1 MTMLRIGLR
10 FHRTGLISTAAL
22 GGFSGMLQSLGFQAV
37 VGNSEAARQQFGF
50 QMQVLGRQLSY
61 LVPLPV
67 HPETLAGYVQWRAF
81 GFFPVFFG
89 FWALMAGSGVIRG
102 DEDRGLLEL
111 WLASGTS
118 RARLTAARAGAFV
131 IAVAVAILIVLLL
144 TGLGATIV
152 GSPLPIQGLLAD
164 GAALLAT
171 TSACFAIALL
181 VAQFADSRRMAA
193 GVGAIVLLGLFLLNS
208 LGRTL
213 QGPDRFRG
221 VSPFYYYDRTNGL
234 SPGGQ
239 IEWASIL
246 GLSVAAIAL
255 IALAGVAFARRDLG
269 AGLIRPRPGVRAGVT
284 EPSRNPLLRLPV
296 LATIYEQRVGLIAW
310 MVSTALLAL
319 FMTSLAKS
327 VADLVSH
334 VPIFR
339 AYVSGQGDLN
349 RAVISVFWFAMMP
362 LVLAVFA
369 VTQVSR
375 WTTDDTEG
383 RLEMV
388 LSAPVSRWR
397 VALEREGALL
407 LATTL
412 IAVVGSIVTFWAADA
427 QGINL
432 GVGPIVVA
440 TALLLPFGLA
450 FGALGAAFAG
460 WIPRATVLLL
470 SGYAVA
476 SYFLTQF
483 APLFRWPRWVEN
495 FGIFYLYGTPLTTG
509 VYWTGFWILMAV
521 IGVAM
526 TVGLVSFQRRDL
538 GR

>member
-1 MTMLRIGLR
+1 MARPGAGR
-10 FHRTGLISTAAL
+10 DDQDRAGAL
-22 GGFSGMLQSLGFQAV
+22 LAV
-37 VGNSEAARQQFGF
+37 
-50 QMQVLGRQLSY
+50 LSY

-131 IAVAVAILIVLLL
+131 IALAVAILIVLLL

-193 GVGAIVLLGLFLLNS
+193 GVGAIVLLALFLLNS

-221 VSPFYYYDRTNGL
+221 VSPYY
-234 SPGGQ
+234 
-239 IEWASIL
+239 
-246 GLSVAAIAL
+246 
-255 IALAGVAFARRDLG
+255 GVDYPARRHLDTW
-269 AGLIRPRPGVRAGVT
+269 PGNIKAVPLYKKTGYFWVPET
-284 EPSRNPLLRLPV
+284 DVHMENYVPLLLRLPV

-334 VPIFR
+334 IPIFR

-427 QGINL
+427 QGISL

-450 FGALGAAFAG
+450 FGALGAALAG

-526 TVGLVSFQRRDL
+526 TVGLLSFQRRDI

>member
-1 MTMLRIGLR
+1 MMLRIGLR
-10 FHRTGLISTAAL
+10 FHRTGMISTAAI
-22 GGFSGMLQSLGFQAV
+22 GAFSGMLQSLGFQAV
-37 VGNSEAARQQFGF
+37 VGTSESARQQFGL
-50 QMQVLGRQLSY
+50 QMQLLGRQLSY

-81 GFFPVFFG
+81 GFFPVIFG
-89 FWALMAGSGVIRG
+89 FWALIAGSGAIRG

-118 RARLTAARAGAFV
+118 RARVTAARTGAFV
-131 IAVAVAILIVLLL
+131 IAVAASILVVLVL

-152 GSPLPIQGLLAD
+152 GSPLPIEGLLAD
-164 GAALLAT
+164 GAALLAVT
-171 TSACFAIALL
+171 VACFALALL
-181 VAQFADSRRMAA
+181 IAQFVDSRRVAA
-193 GVGAIVLLGLFLLNS
+193 GVSAIVLLALFLLNS

-213 QGPDRFRG
+213 EAPARFRG
-221 VSPFYYYDRTNGL
+221 VSPFYYVDRTNGL

-239 IEWASIL
+239 IDWASTL
-246 GLSVAAIAL
+246 GVSAAAL
-255 IALAGVAFARRDLG
+255 ALVALAGVAFTRRDLG
-269 AGLIRPRPGVRAGVT
+269 AGLVRPRRAVRPRVI
-284 EPSRNPLLRLPV
+284 EPSRNPFLRVPV
-296 LATIYEQRVGLIAW
+296 LATIYEQRVGLTAW

-327 VADLVSH
+327 VADLVNH
-334 VPIFR
+334 IPIFR

-362 LVLAVFA
+362 LVLGAFA
-369 VTQVSR
+369 ITQVSR

-388 LSAPVSRWR
+388 LSEPVSRRR
-397 VALEREGALL
+397 VALERAGALL
-407 LATTL
+407 VATTF
-412 IAVVGSIVTFWAADA
+412 IAVVGSAVTLWAADA
-427 QGINL
+427 QGISL
-432 GVGPIVVA
+432 GVESIALA

-450 FGALGAAFAG
+450 FGSLGAALAG

-470 SGYAVA
+470 SGYAVV

-483 APLFRWPRWVEN
+483 VPLFRWPQWVAN
-495 FGIFYLYGTPLTTG
+495 LSIFYLYGTPLTTG
-509 VYWTGFWILMAV
+509 VYWTGFWVLMA
-521 IGVAM
+521 IIAIAM
-526 TVGLVSFQRRDL
+526 TIGLLSFQRRDL

>member
-1 MTMLRIGLR
+1 MMLRIGLR
-10 FHRTGLISTAAL
+10 FHRTGMISTAAI
-22 GGFSGMLQSLGFQAV
+22 GAFSGMLQSLGFQAV
-37 VGNSEAARQQFGF
+37 VGTSESARQQFGL
-50 QMQVLGRQLSY
+50 QMQLLGRQLSY

-81 GFFPVFFG
+81 GFFPVIFG
-89 FWALMAGSGVIRG
+89 FWALIAGSGAIRG

-118 RARLTAARAGAFV
+118 RARVTAARTAAFV
-131 IAVAVAILIVLLL
+131 IAVAASILVVLLL

-152 GSPLPIQGLLAD
+152 GSPLPIEGLLAD
-164 GAALLAT
+164 GAALLAVT
-171 TSACFAIALL
+171 VACFALALL
-181 VAQFADSRRMAA
+181 IAQFVDSRRVAA
-193 GVGAIVLLGLFLLNS
+193 GVSAIVLLALFLLNS

-213 QGPDRFRG
+213 EAPARFRG
-221 VSPFYYYDRTNGL
+221 VSPFYYVDRTNGL

-239 IEWASIL
+239 IDWASTL
-246 GLSVAAIAL
+246 GVSAAAL
-255 IALAGVAFARRDLG
+255 ALVALAGVAFTRRDLG
-269 AGLIRPRPGVRAGVT
+269 AGLVRPRRAVRPRVI
-284 EPSRNPLLRLPV
+284 EPSRNPFLRAPV
-296 LATIYEQRVGLIAW
+296 LATIYEQRVGLTAW

-327 VADLVSH
+327 VADLVNH
-334 VPIFR
+334 IPIFR

-362 LVLAVFA
+362 LVLGAFA
-369 VTQVSR
+369 ITQVSR

-388 LSAPVSRWR
+388 LSEPVSRRR
-397 VALEREGALL
+397 VALERAGALL
-407 LATTL
+407 VATTF
-412 IAVVGSIVTFWAADA
+412 IAVVGSAVTLWAADA
-427 QGINL
+427 QGISL
-432 GVGPIVVA
+432 GVESIALA

-450 FGALGAAFAG
+450 FGSLGAALAG

-470 SGYAVA
+470 SGYAVV

-483 APLFRWPRWVEN
+483 VPLFRWPQWVAN
-495 FGIFYLYGTPLTTG
+495 VSIFYLYGTPLTTG
-509 VYWTGFWILMAV
+509 VYWTGFWVLMA
-521 IGVAM
+521 IIAIAM
-526 TVGLVSFQRRDL
+526 TIGLLSFQRRDL

>member
-1 MTMLRIGLR
+1 MMLRIGLR
-10 FHRTGLISTAAL
+10 FHRTGMISTAAI
-22 GGFSGMLQSLGFQAV
+22 GAFSGMLQSLGFQAI
-37 VGNSEAARQQFGF
+37 VGTSESARQQFGL
-50 QMQVLGRQLSY
+50 QMQLLGRQLSY

-81 GFFPVFFG
+81 GFFPVIFG
-89 FWALMAGSGVIRG
+89 FWALIAGSGAIRG

-118 RARLTAARAGAFV
+118 RARVTAARTGAFV
-131 IAVAVAILIVLLL
+131 IAVAASILVVLVL

-152 GSPLPIQGLLAD
+152 GSPLPIEGLLAD
-164 GAALLAT
+164 GAALLAVT
-171 TSACFAIALL
+171 VACFALALL
-181 VAQFADSRRMAA
+181 IAQFVDSRRVAA
-193 GVGAIVLLGLFLLNS
+193 GVSAIVLLALFLLNS

-213 QGPDRFRG
+213 EAPARFRG
-221 VSPFYYYDRTNGL
+221 VSPFYYVDRTNGL

-239 IEWASIL
+239 IDWASTL
-246 GLSVAAIAL
+246 GVSAAAL
-255 IALAGVAFARRDLG
+255 VLVALAGVAFTRRDLG
-269 AGLIRPRPGVRAGVT
+269 AGLVRPRRAVRPRVI
-284 EPSRNPLLRLPV
+284 EPSRNPLLRAPV
-296 LATIYEQRVGLIAW
+296 LATIYEQRVGLTAW

-327 VADLVSH
+327 VADLVNH
-334 VPIFR
+334 IPIFR

-362 LVLAVFA
+362 LVLGAFA
-369 VTQVSR
+369 ITQVSR

-388 LSAPVSRWR
+388 LSEPVSRR
-397 VALEREGALL
+397 HVALERAGALL
-407 LATTL
+407 VATTF
-412 IAVVGSIVTFWAADA
+412 IAVVGSAVTLWAADA
-427 QGINL
+427 QGISL
-432 GVGPIVVA
+432 GVESIALA

-450 FGALGAAFAG
+450 FGSLGAALAG

-470 SGYAVA
+470 SGYAVV

-483 APLFRWPRWVEN
+483 VPLFRWPQWVAN
-495 FGIFYLYGTPLTTG
+495 LSIFYLYGTPLTTG
-509 VYWTGFWILMAV
+509 VYWTGFWVLMA
-521 IGVAM
+521 IIAIAM
-526 TVGLVSFQRRDL
+526 TIGLLSFQRRDL

>member
-1 MTMLRIGLR
+1 MMLRIGLR
-10 FHRTGLISTAAL
+10 FHRTGMISTAAI
-22 GGFSGMLQSLGFQAV
+22 GAFSGMLQSLGFQAV
-37 VGNSEAARQQFGF
+37 VGTSESARQQFGL
-50 QMQVLGRQLSY
+50 QMQLLGRQLSY

-81 GFFPVFFG
+81 GFFPVIFG
-89 FWALMAGSGVIRG
+89 FWALIAGSGAIRG

-118 RARLTAARAGAFV
+118 RARVTAARTGAFV
-131 IAVAVAILIVLLL
+131 IAAAASILIVLLL

-152 GSPLPIQGLLAD
+152 GSPLPIEGLLAD
-164 GAALLAT
+164 GASLLAVT
-171 TSACFAIALL
+171 VACFALALL
-181 VAQFADSRRMAA
+181 IAQFVDSRRVAA
-193 GVGAIVLLGLFLLNS
+193 GVSAIVLLALFLLNS

-213 QGPDRFRG
+213 EAPARFRG
-221 VSPFYYYDRTNGL
+221 VSPFYYVDRTNGL

-239 IEWASIL
+239 IDWASTL
-246 GLSVAAIAL
+246 GVSAAAL
-255 IALAGVAFARRDLG
+255 ALVALAGVAFTRRDLG
-269 AGLIRPRPGVRAGVT
+269 AGLVRPRRAVRPRVI
-284 EPSRNPLLRLPV
+284 EPSRNPFLRAPV
-296 LATIYEQRVGLIAW
+296 LATIYEQRVGLTAW

-327 VADLVSH
+327 VADLVNH
-334 VPIFR
+334 IPIFR

-362 LVLAVFA
+362 LVLGAFA
-369 VTQVSR
+369 ITQVSR

-388 LSAPVSRWR
+388 LSEPVSRRR
-397 VALEREGALL
+397 VALERAGALL
-407 LATTL
+407 VATTF
-412 IAVVGSIVTFWAADA
+412 IAVVGSAVTLWAADA
-427 QGINL
+427 QGISL
-432 GVGPIVVA
+432 GVESIALA

-450 FGALGAAFAG
+450 FGSLGAALAG

-470 SGYAVA
+470 SGYAVV

-483 APLFRWPRWVEN
+483 VPLFRWPQWVAN
-495 FGIFYLYGTPLTTG
+495 VSIFYLYGTPLTTG
-509 VYWTGFWILMAV
+509 VYWTGFWVLMA
-521 IGVAM
+521 IIAIAM
-526 TVGLVSFQRRDL
+526 TIGLLSFQRRDL

>member
-1 MTMLRIGLR
+1 MMLRIGLR
-10 FHRTGLISTAAL
+10 FHRTGMISTAAI
-22 GGFSGMLQSLGFQAV
+22 GAFSGMLQSLGFQAI
-37 VGNSEAARQQFGF
+37 VGTSESARQQFGL
-50 QMQVLGRQLSY
+50 QMQLLGRQLSY

-81 GFFPVFFG
+81 GFFPVIFG
-89 FWALMAGSGVIRG
+89 FWALIAGSGAIRG

-118 RARLTAARAGAFV
+118 RARVTAARTGAFV
-131 IAVAVAILIVLLL
+131 IAVAASILVVLVL

-152 GSPLPIQGLLAD
+152 GSPLPIEGLLAD
-164 GAALLAT
+164 GAALLAVT
-171 TSACFAIALL
+171 VACFALALL
-181 VAQFADSRRMAA
+181 IAQFVDSRRVAA
-193 GVGAIVLLGLFLLNS
+193 GVSAIVLLALFLLNS

-213 QGPDRFRG
+213 EAPARFRG
-221 VSPFYYYDRTNGL
+221 VSPFYYVDRTNGL

-239 IEWASIL
+239 IDWAST
-246 GLSVAAIAL
+246 LSVSAAAL
-255 IALAGVAFARRDLG
+255 ALVALAGVAFTRRDLG
-269 AGLIRPRPGVRAGVT
+269 AGLVRPRRAVRPRVI
-284 EPSRNPLLRLPV
+284 EPSRNPLLRAPV
-296 LATIYEQRVGLIAW
+296 LATIYEQRVGLTAW

-327 VADLVSH
+327 VADLVNH
-334 VPIFR
+334 IPIFR

-362 LVLAVFA
+362 LVLGAFA
-369 VTQVSR
+369 ITQVSR

-388 LSAPVSRWR
+388 LSEPVSRRR
-397 VALEREGALL
+397 VALERAGALL
-407 LATTL
+407 VATTF
-412 IAVVGSIVTFWAADA
+412 IAVVGSAVTLWAADA
-427 QGINL
+427 QGISL
-432 GVGPIVVA
+432 GVESIALA

-450 FGALGAAFAG
+450 FGSLGAALAG

-470 SGYAVA
+470 SGYAVV

-483 APLFRWPRWVEN
+483 VPLFRWPQWVAN
-495 FGIFYLYGTPLTTG
+495 LSIFYLYGTPLTTG
-509 VYWTGFWILMAV
+509 VYWTGFWVLMA
-521 IGVAM
+521 IIAIAM
-526 TVGLVSFQRRDL
+526 TIGLLSFQRRDL

>member
-1 MTMLRIGLR
+1 MMLRIGLR
-10 FHRTGLISTAAL
+10 FHRTGMISTAAI
-22 GGFSGMLQSLGFQAV
+22 GAFSGMLQSLGFQAI
-37 VGNSEAARQQFGF
+37 VGTSESARQQFGL
-50 QMQVLGRQLSY
+50 QMQLLGRQLSY

-81 GFFPVFFG
+81 GFFPVIFG
-89 FWALMAGSGVIRG
+89 FWALIAGSGAIRG

-118 RARLTAARAGAFV
+118 RARVTAARTGAFV
-131 IAVAVAILIVLLL
+131 IAAAASILIVLLL

-152 GSPLPIQGLLAD
+152 GSPLPIEGLLAD
-164 GAALLAT
+164 GAALLAVT
-171 TSACFAIALL
+171 VACFALALL
-181 VAQFADSRRMAA
+181 IAQFVDSRRVAA
-193 GVGAIVLLGLFLLNS
+193 GVSAIVLLALFLLNS

-213 QGPDRFRG
+213 EAPARFRG
-221 VSPFYYYDRTNGL
+221 VSPFYYVDRTNGL

-239 IEWASIL
+239 IDWASTL
-246 GLSVAAIAL
+246 GVSAAAL
-255 IALAGVAFARRDLG
+255 ALVALAGVAFTRRDLG
-269 AGLIRPRPGVRAGVT
+269 AGLVRPRRAVRPRVI
-284 EPSRNPLLRLPV
+284 EPSRNPFLRAPV
-296 LATIYEQRVGLIAW
+296 LATIYEQRVGLTAW

-327 VADLVSH
+327 VADLVNH
-334 VPIFR
+334 IPIFR

-362 LVLAVFA
+362 LVLGAFA
-369 VTQVSR
+369 ITQVSR

-388 LSAPVSRWR
+388 LSEPVSRRR
-397 VALEREGALL
+397 VALERAGALL
-407 LATTL
+407 VATTF
-412 IAVVGSIVTFWAADA
+412 IAVVGSAVTLWAADA
-427 QGINL
+427 QGISL
-432 GVGPIVVA
+432 GVESIALA

-450 FGALGAAFAG
+450 FGSLGTALAG

-470 SGYAVA
+470 SGYAVV

-483 APLFRWPRWVEN
+483 VPLFRWPQWVAN
-495 FGIFYLYGTPLTTG
+495 VSIFYLYGTPLTTG
-509 VYWTGFWILMAV
+509 VYWTGFWVLMA
-521 IGVAM
+521 IIAIAM
-526 TVGLVSFQRRDL
+526 TIGLLSFQRRDL

>member
-1 MTMLRIGLR
+1 MMLRIGLR
-10 FHRTGLISTAAL
+10 FHRTGMISTAAI
-22 GGFSGMLQSLGFQAV
+22 GAFSGMLQSLGFQAV
-37 VGNSEAARQQFGF
+37 VGTSESARQQFGL
-50 QMQVLGRQLSY
+50 QMQLLGRQLSY

-81 GFFPVFFG
+81 GFFPVIFG
-89 FWALMAGSGVIRG
+89 FWALIAGSGAIRG

-118 RARLTAARAGAFV
+118 RARVTAARTGAFV
-131 IAVAVAILIVLLL
+131 IAVAASILVVLVL

-152 GSPLPIQGLLAD
+152 GSPLPIEGLLAD
-164 GAALLAT
+164 GAALLAVT
-171 TSACFAIALL
+171 VACFALALL
-181 VAQFADSRRMAA
+181 IAQFVDSRRVAA
-193 GVGAIVLLGLFLLNS
+193 GVSAIVLLALFLLNS

-213 QGPDRFRG
+213 EAPARFRG
-221 VSPFYYYDRTNGL
+221 VSPFYYVDRTNGL

-239 IEWASIL
+239 IDWASTL
-246 GLSVAAIAL
+246 GVSAAAL
-255 IALAGVAFARRDLG
+255 ALVALAGVAFTRRDLG
-269 AGLIRPRPGVRAGVT
+269 AGLVRPRRAVRPRVI
-284 EPSRNPLLRLPV
+284 EPSRNPLLRAPV
-296 LATIYEQRVGLIAW
+296 LATIYEQRVGLTAW

-327 VADLVSH
+327 VADLVNH
-334 VPIFR
+334 IPIFR

-362 LVLAVFA
+362 LVLGAFA
-369 VTQVSR
+369 ITQVSR

-388 LSAPVSRWR
+388 LSEPVSRRR
-397 VALEREGALL
+397 VALERAGALL
-407 LATTL
+407 VATTF
-412 IAVVGSIVTFWAADA
+412 IAVVGSAVTLWAADA
-427 QGINL
+427 QGISL
-432 GVGPIVVA
+432 GVESIALA

-450 FGALGAAFAG
+450 FGSLGAALAG

-470 SGYAVA
+470 SGYAVV

-483 APLFRWPRWVEN
+483 VPLFRWPQWVAN
-495 FGIFYLYGTPLTTG
+495 VSIFYLYGTPLTTG
-509 VYWTGFWILMAV
+509 VYWTGFWVLMA
-521 IGVAM
+521 IIAIAM
-526 TVGLVSFQRRDL
+526 TIGLLSFQRRDL

>member
-1 MTMLRIGLR
+1 MMLRIGMR
-10 FHRTGLISTAAL
+10 FHRTGMISTAAI
-22 GGFSGMLQSLGFQAV
+22 GAFSGMLQSLGFQAV
-37 VGNSEAARQQFGF
+37 VGTSESARQQFGL
-50 QMQVLGRQLSY
+50 QMQLLGRQLSY

-81 GFFPVFFG
+81 GFFPVIFG
-89 FWALMAGSGVIRG
+89 FWALIAGSGAIRG

-118 RARLTAARAGAFV
+118 RARVTAARTGAFV
-131 IAVAVAILIVLLL
+131 IAAAASILIVLLL

-152 GSPLPIQGLLAD
+152 GSPLPIEGRLAD
-164 GAALLAT
+164 GAALLAVT
-171 TSACFAIALL
+171 VACFALALL
-181 VAQFADSRRMAA
+181 IAQFVDSRRVAA
-193 GVGAIVLLGLFLLNS
+193 GVSAIVLLALFLLNS

-213 QGPDRFRG
+213 EAPARFRG
-221 VSPFYYYDRTNGL
+221 VSPFYYVDRTNGL

-239 IEWASIL
+239 IDWASTL
-246 GLSVAAIAL
+246 GVSAAAL
-255 IALAGVAFARRDLG
+255 ALVALAGVAFTRRDLG
-269 AGLIRPRPGVRAGVT
+269 AGLVRPRRAVRPRVI
-284 EPSRNPLLRLPV
+284 EPSRNPFLRAPV
-296 LATIYEQRVGLIAW
+296 LATIYEQRVGLTAW

-327 VADLVSH
+327 VADLVNH
-334 VPIFR
+334 IPIFR

-362 LVLAVFA
+362 LVLGAFA
-369 VTQVSR
+369 ITQVSR

-388 LSAPVSRWR
+388 LSEPVSRRR
-397 VALEREGALL
+397 VALERAGALL
-407 LATTL
+407 VATTF
-412 IAVVGSIVTFWAADA
+412 IAVVGSAVTLWAADA
-427 QGINL
+427 QGISL
-432 GVGPIVVA
+432 GVESIALA

-450 FGALGAAFAG
+450 FGSLGAALAG

-470 SGYAVA
+470 SGYAVV

-483 APLFRWPRWVEN
+483 VPLFRWPQWVAN
-495 FGIFYLYGTPLTTG
+495 VSIFYLYGTPLTTG
-509 VYWTGFWILMAV
+509 VYWTGFWVLMA
-521 IGVAM
+521 IIAIAM
-526 TVGLVSFQRRDL
+526 TIGLLSFQRRDL

>member
-1 MTMLRIGLR
+1 MMLRIGLR
-10 FHRTGLISTAAL
+10 FHRTGMISTAAI
-22 GGFSGMLQSLGFQAV
+22 GAFSGMLQSLGFQAI
-37 VGNSEAARQQFGF
+37 VGTSESARQQFGL
-50 QMQVLGRQLSY
+50 QMQLLGRQLSY

-81 GFFPVFFG
+81 GFFPVIFG
-89 FWALMAGSGVIRG
+89 FWALIAGSGAIRG

-118 RARLTAARAGAFV
+118 RARVTAARTGAFV
-131 IAVAVAILIVLLL
+131 IAAAASILIVLLL

-152 GSPLPIQGLLAD
+152 GSPLPIEGLLAD
-164 GAALLAT
+164 GAALLAVT
-171 TSACFAIALL
+171 VACFALALL
-181 VAQFADSRRMAA
+181 IAQFVDSRRVAA
-193 GVGAIVLLGLFLLNS
+193 GVSAIVLLALFLLNS

-213 QGPDRFRG
+213 EAPARFRG
-221 VSPFYYYDRTNGL
+221 VSPFYYVDRTNGL

-239 IEWASIL
+239 IDWASTL
-246 GLSVAAIAL
+246 GVSAAAL
-255 IALAGVAFARRDLG
+255 VLVALAGVAFTRRDLG
-269 AGLIRPRPGVRAGVT
+269 AGLVRPRRAVRPRVI
-284 EPSRNPLLRLPV
+284 EPSRNPLLRAPV
-296 LATIYEQRVGLIAW
+296 LATIYEQRVGLTAW

-327 VADLVSH
+327 VADLVNH
-334 VPIFR
+334 IPIFR

-362 LVLAVFA
+362 LVLGAFA
-369 VTQVSR
+369 ITQVSR

-388 LSAPVSRWR
+388 LSEPVSRRR
-397 VALEREGALL
+397 VALERAGALL
-407 LATTL
+407 VATTF
-412 IAVVGSIVTFWAADA
+412 IAVVGSAVTLWAADA
-427 QGINL
+427 QGISL
-432 GVGPIVVA
+432 GVESIALA

-450 FGALGAAFAG
+450 FGSLGAALAG

-470 SGYAVA
+470 SGYAVV

-483 APLFRWPRWVEN
+483 VPLFRWPQWVAN
-495 FGIFYLYGTPLTTG
+495 LSIFYLYGTPLTTG
-509 VYWTGFWILMAV
+509 VYWTGFWVLMA
-521 IGVAM
+521 IIAIAM
-526 TVGLVSFQRRDL
+526 TIGLLSFQRRDL

>member
-1 MTMLRIGLR
+1 MMLRIGLR
-10 FHRTGLISTAAL
+10 FHRTGMISTAAI
-22 GGFSGMLQSLGFQAV
+22 GAFSGMLQSLGFQAV
-37 VGNSEAARQQFGF
+37 VGTSESARQQFGL
-50 QMQVLGRQLSY
+50 QMQLLGRQLSY

-81 GFFPVFFG
+81 GFFPVIFG
-89 FWALMAGSGVIRG
+89 FWALIAGSGAIRG

-118 RARLTAARAGAFV
+118 RARVTAARTGAFV
-131 IAVAVAILIVLLL
+131 IAAAASILIVLLL

-152 GSPLPIQGLLAD
+152 GSPLPIEGRLAD
-164 GAALLAT
+164 GAALLAVT
-171 TSACFAIALL
+171 VACFALALL
-181 VAQFADSRRMAA
+181 IAQFVDSRRVAA
-193 GVGAIVLLGLFLLNS
+193 GVSAIVLLALFLLNS

-213 QGPDRFRG
+213 EAPARFRG
-221 VSPFYYYDRTNGL
+221 VSPFYYVDRTNGL

-239 IEWASIL
+239 IDWASTL
-246 GLSVAAIAL
+246 GVSAAAL
-255 IALAGVAFARRDLG
+255 ALVALAGVAFTRRDLG
-269 AGLIRPRPGVRAGVT
+269 AGLVRPRRAVRPRVI
-284 EPSRNPLLRLPV
+284 EPSRNPFLRAPV
-296 LATIYEQRVGLIAW
+296 LATIYEQRVGLTAW

-327 VADLVSH
+327 VADLVNH
-334 VPIFR
+334 IPIFR

-362 LVLAVFA
+362 LVLGAFA
-369 VTQVSR
+369 ITQVSR

-388 LSAPVSRWR
+388 LSEPVSRRR
-397 VALEREGALL
+397 VALERAGALL
-407 LATTL
+407 VATTF
-412 IAVVGSIVTFWAADA
+412 IAVVGSAVTLWAADA
-427 QGINL
+427 QGISL
-432 GVGPIVVA
+432 GVESIALA

-450 FGALGAAFAG
+450 FGSLGAALAG

-470 SGYAVA
+470 SGYAVV

-483 APLFRWPRWVEN
+483 VPLFRWPQWVAN
-495 FGIFYLYGTPLTTG
+495 VSIFYLYGTPLTTG
-509 VYWTGFWILMAV
+509 VYWTGFWVLMA
-521 IGVAM
+521 IIAIAM
-526 TVGLVSFQRRDL
+526 TIGLLSFQRRDL

>member
-1 MTMLRIGLR
+1 MMLRIGLR
-10 FHRTGLISTAAL
+10 FHRTGMISTAAI
-22 GGFSGMLQSLGFQAV
+22 GAFSGMLQSLGFQAV
-37 VGNSEAARQQFGF
+37 VGTSESARQQFGL
-50 QMQVLGRQLSY
+50 QMQLLGRQLSY

-81 GFFPVFFG
+81 GFFPVIFG
-89 FWALMAGSGVIRG
+89 FWALIAGSGAIRG

-118 RARLTAARAGAFV
+118 RARVTAARTGAFV
-131 IAVAVAILIVLLL
+131 IAAAASTLIVLLL

-152 GSPLPIQGLLAD
+152 GSPLPIEGLLAD
-164 GAALLAT
+164 GAALLAVT
-171 TSACFAIALL
+171 VACFALALL
-181 VAQFADSRRMAA
+181 IAQFVDSRRVAA
-193 GVGAIVLLGLFLLNS
+193 GVSAIVLLALFLLNS

-213 QGPDRFRG
+213 EAPARFRG
-221 VSPFYYYDRTNGL
+221 VSPFYYVDRTNGL

-239 IEWASIL
+239 IDWASTL
-246 GLSVAAIAL
+246 GVSAAAL
-255 IALAGVAFARRDLG
+255 ALVALAGVAFTRRDLG
-269 AGLIRPRPGVRAGVT
+269 AGLVRPRRAVRPRVI
-284 EPSRNPLLRLPV
+284 EPSRNPFLRAPV
-296 LATIYEQRVGLIAW
+296 LATIYEQRVGLTAW

-327 VADLVSH
+327 VADLVNH
-334 VPIFR
+334 IPIFR

-362 LVLAVFA
+362 LVLGAFA
-369 VTQVSR
+369 ITQVSR

-388 LSAPVSRWR
+388 LSEPVSRRR
-397 VALEREGALL
+397 VALERAGALL
-407 LATTL
+407 VATTF
-412 IAVVGSIVTFWAADA
+412 IAVVGSAVTLWAADA
-427 QGINL
+427 QGISL
-432 GVGPIVVA
+432 GVESIALA

-450 FGALGAAFAG
+450 FGSLGAALAG

-470 SGYAVA
+470 SGYAVV

-483 APLFRWPRWVEN
+483 VPLFRWPQWVAN
-495 FGIFYLYGTPLTTG
+495 VSIFYLYGTPLTTG
-509 VYWTGFWILMAV
+509 VYWTGFWVLMA
-521 IGVAM
+521 IIAIAM
-526 TVGLVSFQRRDL
+526 TIGLLSFQRRDL

>member
-1 MTMLRIGLR
+1 MMLRIGLR
-10 FHRTGLISTAAL
+10 FHRTGMISTAAI
-22 GGFSGMLQSLGFQAV
+22 GAFSGMLQSLGFQAI
-37 VGNSEAARQQFGF
+37 VGTSESARQQFGL
-50 QMQVLGRQLSY
+50 QMQLLGRQLSY

-81 GFFPVFFG
+81 GFFPVIFG
-89 FWALMAGSGVIRG
+89 FWALIAGSGAIRG

-118 RARLTAARAGAFV
+118 RARVTAARTGAFV
-131 IAVAVAILIVLLL
+131 IAVAASILVVLVL

-152 GSPLPIQGLLAD
+152 GSPLPIEGLLAD
-164 GAALLAT
+164 GAALLAVT
-171 TSACFAIALL
+171 VACFALALL
-181 VAQFADSRRMAA
+181 IAQFVDSRRVAA
-193 GVGAIVLLGLFLLNS
+193 GVSAIVLLALFLLNS

-213 QGPDRFRG
+213 EAPARFRG
-221 VSPFYYYDRTNGL
+221 VSPFYYVDRTNGL

-239 IEWASIL
+239 IDWAST
-246 GLSVAAIAL
+246 LSVSAAAL
-255 IALAGVAFARRDLG
+255 ALAALAGVAFTRRDLG
-269 AGLIRPRPGVRAGVT
+269 AGLVRPRRAVRPRVI
-284 EPSRNPLLRLPV
+284 EPSRNPLLRAPV
-296 LATIYEQRVGLIAW
+296 LATIYEQRVGLTAW

-327 VADLVSH
+327 VADLVNH
-334 VPIFR
+334 IPIFR

-362 LVLAVFA
+362 LVLGAFA
-369 VTQVSR
+369 ITQVSR

-388 LSAPVSRWR
+388 LSEPVSRRR
-397 VALEREGALL
+397 VALERAGALL
-407 LATTL
+407 VATTF
-412 IAVVGSIVTFWAADA
+412 IAVVGSAVTLWAADA
-427 QGINL
+427 QGISL
-432 GVGPIVVA
+432 GVESIALA

-450 FGALGAAFAG
+450 FGSLGAALAG

-470 SGYAVA
+470 SGYAVV

-483 APLFRWPRWVEN
+483 VPLFRWPQWVAN
-495 FGIFYLYGTPLTTG
+495 VSIFYLYGTPLTTG
-509 VYWTGFWILMAV
+509 VYWTGFWVLMA
-521 IGVAM
+521 IIAIAM
-526 TVGLVSFQRRDL
+526 TIGLLSFQRRDL

>member
-1 MTMLRIGLR
+1 MMLRIGLR
-10 FHRTGLISTAAL
+10 FHRTGMISTAAI
-22 GGFSGMLQSLGFQAV
+22 GAFSGMLQSLGFQAI
-37 VGNSEAARQQFGF
+37 VGTSESARQQFGL
-50 QMQVLGRQLSY
+50 QMQLLGRQLSY

-81 GFFPVFFG
+81 GFFPVIFG
-89 FWALMAGSGVIRG
+89 FWALIAGSGAIRG

-118 RARLTAARAGAFV
+118 RARVTAARTGAFV
-131 IAVAVAILIVLLL
+131 IAVAASILVVLLL

-152 GSPLPIQGLLAD
+152 GSPLPIEGLLAD
-164 GAALLAT
+164 GAALLAVT
-171 TSACFAIALL
+171 VACFALALL
-181 VAQFADSRRMAA
+181 IAQFVDSRRVAA
-193 GVGAIVLLGLFLLNS
+193 GVSAIVLLALFLLNS

-213 QGPDRFRG
+213 EAPARFRG
-221 VSPFYYYDRTNGL
+221 VSPFYYVDRTNGL

-239 IEWASIL
+239 IDWASTL
-246 GLSVAAIAL
+246 GVSAAAL
-255 IALAGVAFARRDLG
+255 ALVALAGVAFTRRDLG
-269 AGLIRPRPGVRAGVT
+269 AGLVRPRRAVRPRVI
-284 EPSRNPLLRLPV
+284 EPSRNPFLRAPV
-296 LATIYEQRVGLIAW
+296 LATIYEQRVGLTAW

-327 VADLVSH
+327 VADLVNH
-334 VPIFR
+334 IPIFR

-362 LVLAVFA
+362 LVLGAFA
-369 VTQVSR
+369 ITQVSR

-388 LSAPVSRWR
+388 LSEPVSRR
-397 VALEREGALL
+397 HVALERAGALL
-407 LATTL
+407 VATTF
-412 IAVVGSIVTFWAADA
+412 IAVVGSAVTLWAADA
-427 QGINL
+427 QGISL
-432 GVGPIVVA
+432 GVESIALA

-450 FGALGAAFAG
+450 FGSLGAALAG

-470 SGYAVA
+470 SGYAVV

-483 APLFRWPRWVEN
+483 VPLFRWPQWVAN
-495 FGIFYLYGTPLTTG
+495 LSIFYLYGTPLTTG
-509 VYWTGFWILMAV
+509 VYWTGFWVLMA
-521 IGVAM
+521 IIAIAM
-526 TVGLVSFQRRDL
+526 TIGLLSFQRRDL

>member
-1 MTMLRIGLR
+1 MMLRIGLR
-10 FHRTGLISTAAL
+10 FHRTGMISTAAI
-22 GGFSGMLQSLGFQAV
+22 GAFSGMLQSLGFQAI
-37 VGNSEAARQQFGF
+37 VGTSESARQQFGL
-50 QMQVLGRQLSY
+50 QMQLLGRQLSY

-81 GFFPVFFG
+81 GFFPVIFG
-89 FWALMAGSGVIRG
+89 FWALIAGSGAIRG

-118 RARLTAARAGAFV
+118 RARVTAARTGAFV
-131 IAVAVAILIVLLL
+131 IAVAASILVVLVL

-152 GSPLPIQGLLAD
+152 GSPLPIEGLLAD
-164 GAALLAT
+164 GAALLAVT
-171 TSACFAIALL
+171 VACFALALL
-181 VAQFADSRRMAA
+181 IAQFVDSRRVAA
-193 GVGAIVLLGLFLLNS
+193 GVSAIVLLALFLLNS

-213 QGPDRFRG
+213 EAPARFRG
-221 VSPFYYYDRTNGL
+221 VSPFYYVDRTNGL

-239 IEWASIL
+239 IDWASTL
-246 GLSVAAIAL
+246 GVSAAAL
-255 IALAGVAFARRDLG
+255 ALVALAGVAFTRRDLG
-269 AGLIRPRPGVRAGVT
+269 AGLVRPRRAVRPQVI
-284 EPSRNPLLRLPV
+284 EPSRNPFLRAPV
-296 LATIYEQRVGLIAW
+296 LATIYEQRVGLTAW

-327 VADLVSH
+327 VADLVNH
-334 VPIFR
+334 IPIFR

-362 LVLAVFA
+362 LVLGAFA
-369 VTQVSR
+369 ITQVSR

-388 LSAPVSRWR
+388 LSEPVSRRR
-397 VALEREGALL
+397 VALERAGALL
-407 LATTL
+407 VATTF
-412 IAVVGSIVTFWAADA
+412 IAVVGSAVTLWAADA
-427 QGINL
+427 QGISL
-432 GVGPIVVA
+432 GVESIALA

-450 FGALGAAFAG
+450 FGSLGAALAG

-470 SGYAVA
+470 SGYAVV

-483 APLFRWPRWVEN
+483 VPLFRWPQWVAN
-495 FGIFYLYGTPLTTG
+495 VSIFYLYGTPLTTG
-509 VYWTGFWILMAV
+509 VYWTGFWVLMA
-521 IGVAM
+521 IIAIAM
-526 TVGLVSFQRRDL
+526 TIGLLSFQRRDL

>member
-1 MTMLRIGLR
+1 MMLRIGLR
-10 FHRTGLISTAAL
+10 FHRTGMISTAAI
-22 GGFSGMLQSLGFQAV
+22 GAFSGMLQSLGFQAI
-37 VGNSEAARQQFGF
+37 VGTSESARQQFGL
-50 QMQVLGRQLSY
+50 QMQLLGRQLSY

-81 GFFPVFFG
+81 GFFPVIFG
-89 FWALMAGSGVIRG
+89 FWALIAGSGAIRG

-118 RARLTAARAGAFV
+118 RARVTAARTGAFV
-131 IAVAVAILIVLLL
+131 IAVAASILVVLVL

-152 GSPLPIQGLLAD
+152 GSPLPIEGLIAD
-164 GAALLAT
+164 GAALLAVT
-171 TSACFAIALL
+171 VACFALALL
-181 VAQFADSRRMAA
+181 IAQFVDSRRVAA
-193 GVGAIVLLGLFLLNS
+193 GVSAIVLLALFLLNS

-213 QGPDRFRG
+213 EAPARFRG
-221 VSPFYYYDRTNGL
+221 VSPFYYVDRTNGL

-239 IEWASIL
+239 IDWASTL
-246 GLSVAAIAL
+246 GVSAAAL
-255 IALAGVAFARRDLG
+255 ALVALAGVAFTRRDLG
-269 AGLIRPRPGVRAGVT
+269 AGLVRPRRAVRPRVI
-284 EPSRNPLLRLPV
+284 EPSRNPFLRAPV
-296 LATIYEQRVGLIAW
+296 LATIYEQRVGLTAW

-327 VADLVSH
+327 VADLVNH
-334 VPIFR
+334 IPIFR

-362 LVLAVFA
+362 LVLGAFA
-369 VTQVSR
+369 ITQVSR

-388 LSAPVSRWR
+388 LSEPVSRRR
-397 VALEREGALL
+397 VALERAGALL
-407 LATTL
+407 VATTF
-412 IAVVGSIVTFWAADA
+412 IAVVGSAVTLWAADA
-427 QGINL
+427 QGISL
-432 GVGPIVVA
+432 GVESIALA

-450 FGALGAAFAG
+450 FGSLGAALAG

-470 SGYAVA
+470 SGYAVV

-483 APLFRWPRWVEN
+483 VPLFRWPQWVAN
-495 FGIFYLYGTPLTTG
+495 VSIFYLYGTPLTTG
-509 VYWTGFWILMAV
+509 VYWTGFWVLMA
-521 IGVAM
+521 IIAIAM
-526 TVGLVSFQRRDL
+526 TIGLLSFQRRDL

>member
-1 MTMLRIGLR
+1 MMLRIGLR
-10 FHRTGLISTAAL
+10 FHRTGMISTAAI
-22 GGFSGMLQSLGFQAV
+22 GAFSGMLQSLGFQAI
-37 VGNSEAARQQFGF
+37 VGTSESARQQFGL
-50 QMQVLGRQLSY
+50 QMQLLGRQLSY

-81 GFFPVFFG
+81 GFFPVIFG
-89 FWALMAGSGVIRG
+89 FWALIAGSGAIRG

-118 RARLTAARAGAFV
+118 RARVTAARTGAFV
-131 IAVAVAILIVLLL
+131 IAAAASILIVLLL

-152 GSPLPIQGLLAD
+152 GSPLPIEGLLAD
-164 GAALLAT
+164 GAALLAVT
-171 TSACFAIALL
+171 VACFALALL
-181 VAQFADSRRMAA
+181 IAQFVDSRRVAA
-193 GVGAIVLLGLFLLNS
+193 GVSAIVLLALFLLNS

-213 QGPDRFRG
+213 EAPARFRG
-221 VSPFYYYDRTNGL
+221 VSPFYYVDRTNGL

-239 IEWASIL
+239 IDWASTL
-246 GLSVAAIAL
+246 GVSAAAL
-255 IALAGVAFARRDLG
+255 VLVALAGVAFTRRDLG
-269 AGLIRPRPGVRAGVT
+269 AGLVRPRRAARPRVI
-284 EPSRNPLLRLPV
+284 EPSRNPLLRAPV
-296 LATIYEQRVGLIAW
+296 LATIYEQRVGLTAW

-327 VADLVSH
+327 VADLVNH
-334 VPIFR
+334 IPIFR

-362 LVLAVFA
+362 LVLGAFA
-369 VTQVSR
+369 ITQVSR

-388 LSAPVSRWR
+388 LSEPVSRRR
-397 VALEREGALL
+397 VALERAGALL
-407 LATTL
+407 VATTF
-412 IAVVGSIVTFWAADA
+412 IAVVGSAVTLWAADA
-427 QGINL
+427 QGISL
-432 GVGPIVVA
+432 GVESIALA

-450 FGALGAAFAG
+450 FGSLGAALAG

-470 SGYAVA
+470 SGYAVV

-483 APLFRWPRWVEN
+483 VPLFRWPQWVAN
-495 FGIFYLYGTPLTTG
+495 LSIFYLYGTPLTTG
-509 VYWTGFWILMAV
+509 VYWTGFWVLMA
-521 IGVAM
+521 IIAIAM
-526 TVGLVSFQRRDL
+526 TIGLLSFQRRDL

>member
-1 MTMLRIGLR
+1 MMLRIGLR
-10 FHRTGLISTAAL
+10 FHRTGMISTAAI
-22 GGFSGMLQSLGFQAV
+22 GAFSGMLQSLGFQAI
-37 VGNSEAARQQFGF
+37 VGTSESARQQFGL
-50 QMQVLGRQLSY
+50 QMQLLGRQLSY

-81 GFFPVFFG
+81 GFFPVIFG
-89 FWALMAGSGVIRG
+89 FWALMAGSGAIRG

-118 RARLTAARAGAFV
+118 RARVTAARTGAFV
-131 IAVAVAILIVLLL
+131 IAAAASILIVLLL

-152 GSPLPIQGLLAD
+152 GSPLPIEGLLAD
-164 GAALLAT
+164 GAALLAVT
-171 TSACFAIALL
+171 VACFALALL
-181 VAQFADSRRMAA
+181 IAQFVDSRRVAA
-193 GVGAIVLLGLFLLNS
+193 GVSAIVLLALFLLNS

-213 QGPDRFRG
+213 EAPARFRG
-221 VSPFYYYDRTNGL
+221 VSPFYYVDRTNGL

-239 IEWASIL
+239 IDWASTL
-246 GLSVAAIAL
+246 GVSAAAL
-255 IALAGVAFARRDLG
+255 VLVALAGVAFTRRDLG
-269 AGLIRPRPGVRAGVT
+269 AGLVRPRRAVRPRVI
-284 EPSRNPLLRLPV
+284 EPSRNPLLRAPV
-296 LATIYEQRVGLIAW
+296 LATIYEQRVGLTAW

-327 VADLVSH
+327 VADLVNH
-334 VPIFR
+334 IPIFR

-362 LVLAVFA
+362 LVLGAFA
-369 VTQVSR
+369 ITQVSR

-388 LSAPVSRWR
+388 LSEPVSRR
-397 VALEREGALL
+397 HVALERAGALL
-407 LATTL
+407 VATTF
-412 IAVVGSIVTFWAADA
+412 IAVVGSAVTLWAADA
-427 QGINL
+427 QGISL
-432 GVGPIVVA
+432 GVESIALA

-450 FGALGAAFAG
+450 FGSLGAALAG

-470 SGYAVA
+470 SGYAVV

-483 APLFRWPRWVEN
+483 VPLFRWPQWVAN
-495 FGIFYLYGTPLTTG
+495 LSIFYLYGTPLTTG
-509 VYWTGFWILMAV
+509 VYWTGFWVLMA
-521 IGVAM
+521 IIAIAM
-526 TVGLVSFQRRDL
+526 TIGLLSFQRRDL

>member
-1 MTMLRIGLR
+1 MMLRIGLR
-10 FHRTGLISTAAL
+10 FHRTGMISTAAI
-22 GGFSGMLQSLGFQAV
+22 GAFSGMLQSLGFQAI
-37 VGNSEAARQQFGF
+37 VGTSESARQQFGL
-50 QMQVLGRQLSY
+50 QMQLLGRQLSY

-81 GFFPVFFG
+81 GFFPVIFG
-89 FWALMAGSGVIRG
+89 FWALIAGSGAIRG

-118 RARLTAARAGAFV
+118 RARVTAARTGAFV
-131 IAVAVAILIVLLL
+131 IAAAASILIVLLL

-152 GSPLPIQGLLAD
+152 GSPLPIEGLLAD
-164 GAALLAT
+164 GAALLAVT
-171 TSACFAIALL
+171 VACFALALL
-181 VAQFADSRRMAA
+181 IAQFVDSRRVAA
-193 GVGAIVLLGLFLLNS
+193 GVSAIVLLALFLLNS

-213 QGPDRFRG
+213 EAPARFRG
-221 VSPFYYYDRTNGL
+221 VSPFYYVDRTNGL

-239 IEWASIL
+239 IDWASTL
-246 GLSVAAIAL
+246 GVSAAAL
-255 IALAGVAFARRDLG
+255 ALVALAGVAFTRRDLG
-269 AGLIRPRPGVRAGVT
+269 AGLVRPRRAVRPRVI
-284 EPSRNPLLRLPV
+284 EPSRNPLLRAPV
-296 LATIYEQRVGLIAW
+296 LATIYEQRVGLTAW

-327 VADLVSH
+327 VADLVNH
-334 VPIFR
+334 IPIFR

-362 LVLAVFA
+362 LVLGAFA
-369 VTQVSR
+369 ITQVSR

-388 LSAPVSRWR
+388 LSEPVSRR
-397 VALEREGALL
+397 HVALERAGALL
-407 LATTL
+407 VATTF
-412 IAVVGSIVTFWAADA
+412 IAVVGSAVTLWAADA
-427 QGINL
+427 QGISL
-432 GVGPIVVA
+432 GVESIALA

-450 FGALGAAFAG
+450 FGSLGAALAG

-470 SGYAVA
+470 SGYAVV

-483 APLFRWPRWVEN
+483 VPLFRWPQWVAN
-495 FGIFYLYGTPLTTG
+495 LSIFYLYGTPLTTG
-509 VYWTGFWILMAV
+509 VYWTGFWVLMA
-521 IGVAM
+521 IIAIAM
-526 TVGLVSFQRRDL
+526 TIGLLSFQRRDL

>member
-1 MTMLRIGLR
+1 MMLRIGLR
-10 FHRTGLISTAAL
+10 FHRTGMISTAAI
-22 GGFSGMLQSLGFQAV
+22 GAFSGMLQSLGFQAI
-37 VGNSEAARQQFGF
+37 VGTSESARQQFGL
-50 QMQVLGRQLSY
+50 QMQLLGRQLSY

-81 GFFPVFFG
+81 GFFPVIFG
-89 FWALMAGSGVIRG
+89 FWALIAGSGAIRG

-118 RARLTAARAGAFV
+118 RARVTAARTGAFV
-131 IAVAVAILIVLLL
+131 IAAAASILIVLLL

-152 GSPLPIQGLLAD
+152 GSPLPIEGLLAD
-164 GAALLAT
+164 GAALLAVT
-171 TSACFAIALL
+171 VACFALALL
-181 VAQFADSRRMAA
+181 IAQFVDSRRVAA
-193 GVGAIVLLGLFLLNS
+193 GVSAIVLLAVFLLNS

-213 QGPDRFRG
+213 EAPARFRG
-221 VSPFYYYDRTNGL
+221 VSPFYYVDRTNGL

-239 IEWASIL
+239 IDWASTL
-246 GLSVAAIAL
+246 GVSAAAL
-255 IALAGVAFARRDLG
+255 ALVALAGVAFTRRDLG
-269 AGLIRPRPGVRAGVT
+269 AGLVRPRRAVRPRVI
-284 EPSRNPLLRLPV
+284 EPSRNPLLRAPV
-296 LATIYEQRVGLIAW
+296 LATIYEQRVGLTAW

-327 VADLVSH
+327 VADLVNH
-334 VPIFR
+334 IPIFR

-362 LVLAVFA
+362 LVLGAFA
-369 VTQVSR
+369 ITQVSR

-388 LSAPVSRWR
+388 LSEPVSRRR
-397 VALEREGALL
+397 VALERAGALL
-407 LATTL
+407 VATTF
-412 IAVVGSIVTFWAADA
+412 IAVVGSAVTLWAADA
-427 QGINL
+427 QGISL
-432 GVGPIVVA
+432 GVESIALA

-450 FGALGAAFAG
+450 FGSLGAALAG

-470 SGYAVA
+470 SGYAVV

-483 APLFRWPRWVEN
+483 VPLFRWPQWVAN
-495 FGIFYLYGTPLTTG
+495 VSIFYLYGTPLTTG
-509 VYWTGFWILMAV
+509 VYWTGFWVLMA
-521 IGVAM
+521 IIAIAM
-526 TVGLVSFQRRDL
+526 TIGLLSFQRRDL

>member
-1 MTMLRIGLR
+1 MMLRIGLR
-10 FHRTGLISTAAL
+10 FHRTGMISTAAI
-22 GGFSGMLQSLGFQAV
+22 GAFSGMLQSLGFQAI
-37 VGNSEAARQQFGF
+37 VGTSESARQQFGL
-50 QMQVLGRQLSY
+50 QMQLLGRQLSY

-81 GFFPVFFG
+81 GFFPVIFG
-89 FWALMAGSGVIRG
+89 FWALIAGSGAIRG

-118 RARLTAARAGAFV
+118 RARVTAARTGAFV
-131 IAVAVAILIVLLL
+131 IAVAASILVVLVL

-152 GSPLPIQGLLAD
+152 GSPLPIEGLLAD
-164 GAALLAT
+164 GAALLAVT
-171 TSACFAIALL
+171 VACFALALL
-181 VAQFADSRRMAA
+181 IAQFVDSRRVAA
-193 GVGAIVLLGLFLLNS
+193 GVSAIVLLALFLLNS

-213 QGPDRFRG
+213 EAPARFRG
-221 VSPFYYYDRTNGL
+221 VSPFYYVDRTNGL

-239 IEWASIL
+239 IDWASTL
-246 GLSVAAIAL
+246 GVSAAAL
-255 IALAGVAFARRDLG
+255 ALVALAGVAFTRRDLG
-269 AGLIRPRPGVRAGVT
+269 AGLVRPRRAVRPRVI
-284 EPSRNPLLRLPV
+284 EPSRNPLLRAPV
-296 LATIYEQRVGLIAW
+296 LATIYEQRVGLTAW

-327 VADLVSH
+327 VADLVNH
-334 VPIFR
+334 IPIFR

-362 LVLAVFA
+362 LVLGAFA
-369 VTQVSR
+369 ITQVSR

-388 LSAPVSRWR
+388 LSEPVSRR
-397 VALEREGALL
+397 HVALERAGALL
-407 LATTL
+407 VATTF
-412 IAVVGSIVTFWAADA
+412 IAVVGSAVTLWAADA
-427 QGINL
+427 QGISL
-432 GVGPIVVA
+432 GVESIALA

-450 FGALGAAFAG
+450 FGSLGAALAG

-470 SGYAVA
+470 SGYAVV

-483 APLFRWPRWVEN
+483 VPLFRWPQWVAN
-495 FGIFYLYGTPLTTG
+495 LSIFYLYGTPLTTG
-509 VYWTGFWILMAV
+509 VYWTGFWVLMA
-521 IGVAM
+521 IIAIAM
-526 TVGLVSFQRRDL
+526 TIGLLSFQRRDL

>member
-1 MTMLRIGLR
+1 MMLRIGLR
-10 FHRTGLISTAAL
+10 FHRTGMISTAAI
-22 GGFSGMLQSLGFQAV
+22 GAFSGMLQSLGFQAI
-37 VGNSEAARQQFGF
+37 VGTSESARQQFGL
-50 QMQVLGRQLSY
+50 QMQLLGRQLSY

-81 GFFPVFFG
+81 GFFPVIFG
-89 FWALMAGSGVIRG
+89 FWALIAGSGAIRG

-118 RARLTAARAGAFV
+118 RARVTAARTGAFV
-131 IAVAVAILIVLLL
+131 IAVAASILVVLVL

-152 GSPLPIQGLLAD
+152 GSPLPIEGLLAD
-164 GAALLAT
+164 GAALLAVT
-171 TSACFAIALL
+171 VACFALALL
-181 VAQFADSRRMAA
+181 IAQFVDSRRVAA
-193 GVGAIVLLGLFLLNS
+193 GVSAIVLLALFLLNS

-213 QGPDRFRG
+213 EAPARFRG
-221 VSPFYYYDRTNGL
+221 VSPFYYVDRTNGL

-239 IEWASIL
+239 IDWASTL
-246 GLSVAAIAL
+246 GVSAAAL
-255 IALAGVAFARRDLG
+255 ALVALAGVAFTRRDLG
-269 AGLIRPRPGVRAGVT
+269 AGLVRPRRAVRPRVI
-284 EPSRNPLLRLPV
+284 EPSRNPFLRVPV
-296 LATIYEQRVGLIAW
+296 LATIYEQRVGLTAW

-327 VADLVSH
+327 VADLVNH
-334 VPIFR
+334 IPIFR

-362 LVLAVFA
+362 LVLGAFA
-369 VTQVSR
+369 ITQVSR

-388 LSAPVSRWR
+388 LSEPVSRRR
-397 VALEREGALL
+397 VALERAGALL
-407 LATTL
+407 VATTL
-412 IAVVGSIVTFWAADA
+412 IAVVGSAVTLWAADA
-427 QGINL
+427 QGISL
-432 GVGPIVVA
+432 GVESIALA

-450 FGALGAAFAG
+450 FGSLGAALAG

-470 SGYAVA
+470 SGYAVV

-483 APLFRWPRWVEN
+483 VPLFRWPQWVAN
-495 FGIFYLYGTPLTTG
+495 VSIFYLYGTPLTTG
-509 VYWTGFWILMAV
+509 VYWTGFWVLMA
-521 IGVAM
+521 IIAIAM
-526 TVGLVSFQRRDL
+526 TIGLLSFQRRDL